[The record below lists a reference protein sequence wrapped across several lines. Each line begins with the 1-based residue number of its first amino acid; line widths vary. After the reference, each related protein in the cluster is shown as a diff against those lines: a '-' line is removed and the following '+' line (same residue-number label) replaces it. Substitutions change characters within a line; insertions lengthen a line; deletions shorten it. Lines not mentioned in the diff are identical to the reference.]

1 MSNVNYLAQFAK
13 SFNWAGFFLPKNV
26 YHDCS
31 KLYAFCRVL
40 DDLVDEKT
48 NLELREQ
55 RFDEITNIY
64 KKTYELD
71 NNDRKILNQNEHEL
85 IVNDMIEL
93 AYNNNIKRIILDDL
107 IEGVGSDLKQ
117 KVYLRSVKD
126 LLVYSYRVAG
136 TVGLMM
142 AKILGVSDTRSL
154 KGAIDLGIAMQLTNI
169 ARDVIEDKKM
179 NRQYIKPDFENIEA
193 TLKLADMF
201 YESSYTSIK
210 KIPFKYRFAI
220 IVARR
225 VYRQIGRKI
234 IQKRNM
240 ENYEKSG
247 KIYVNNFEKI
257 YQTILSLFDL
267 MFLYLKD
274 VESHQRIREHEIIR
288 EEINLDERI

>member
-26 YHDCS
+26 YQDCS

-48 NLELREQ
+48 NLELREE
-55 RFDEITNIY
+55 RFNEIKNIY

-71 NNDRKILNQNEHEL
+71 NNDRNILNQNEHGL
-85 IVNDMIEL
+85 IVNDMIDL

-142 AKILGVSDTRSL
+142 AKILNVNDTRSL

-247 KIYVNNFEKI
+247 KIYVNNFGKI

>member
-1 MSNVNYLAQFAK
+1 MSNVNYLSQFAK

-48 NLELREQ
+48 NLELRVQ

-142 AKILGVSDTRSL
+142 AKILSVSDTRSL

-247 KIYVNNFEKI
+247 KIYVNNFGKI

-274 VESHQRIREHEIIR
+274 VESHQRIKEHEIIR